1 MDVMSS
7 ILEKSN
13 GPTSETKLLHACNLN
28 LSQFRLYR
36 TFLVD
41 TGLLKACEQEEG
53 VDLFETTGRGRE
65 FLRDY
70 ARVKAPLSP
79 DLKREKGGDR

>member
-1 MDVMSS
+1 MDVISF
-7 ILEKSN
+7 ILEKSDDS
-13 GPTSETKLLHACNLN
+13 TSETKLLHACNLN

-70 ARVKAPLSP
+70 ARVKALLSP